1 MPRRGIRAEL
11 AAARSR
17 RRVAALALLLAI
29 VYALRAV
36 VHEPSVGV
44 TYLALVPVLMASYW
58 FGRAGGVLVALTA
71 VLLYVV
77 TTPWDPQPH
86 LLTAVG
92 LRLLLFCSVALVF
105 ARLIEDRGR
114 LMAAVESRDRELGEL
129 RALRAALIPPDV
141 PERPNLDLASVFV
154 PAEGAVGGDF
164 YLVTEGPADATIVVV
179 GDVVGKG
186 IEAARRASFVRAA
199 LATFS
204 EFTDNPCR
212 LLEMAN
218 AVLIERAGTS
228 PTFVTAACASFRPGD
243 PVVRWAIAGH
253 PPPLRLDGGPPLD
266 GVRPGMPLGIES
278 SCSASSGSI
287 RCRRARASCSS
298 PTGSSRPAAGTARA
312 RGAPGRPRRRCWA
325 WRAWRRS
332 SRRTAASPPAAWW
345 RPCAPPPSTR
355 RAACCPTTSA
365 SSPPAPRPERRGR
378 PGGRAWTHG
387 RWGRGRERPIHRASA
402 PRQIRGEGD

>member
-243 PVVRWAIAGH
+243 AVVRWAIAGH

-266 GVRPGMPLGIES
+266 GVRPGMPLGIEIELQCQLGEHPLS
-278 SCSASSGSI
+278 PGEGVVLFTDGLIEARGRNGGNPSGAEAPSPPMLGVEGVEEVLAAHRGEPAGRVVEALRAAALDASGGVLPDDLCI
-287 RCRRARASCSS
+287 VAARAK
-298 PTGSSRPAAGTARA
+298 A
-312 RGAPGRPRRRCWA
+312 
-325 WRAWRRS
+325 
-332 SRRTAASPPAAWW
+332 
-345 RPCAPPPSTR
+345 
-355 RAACCPTTSA
+355 
-365 SSPPAPRPERRGR
+365 
-378 PGGRAWTHG
+378 
-387 RWGRGRERPIHRASA
+387 
-402 PRQIRGEGD
+402 